1 MKEENLFHRRF
12 SLCPNATSPPKIDP
26 PTLTR
31 NLSYGGDN
39 DLCNLSPGER
49 LQRKKSGI
57 VRFRVLFG
65 VLLPVFCSLATWVL
79 SLHLSAVWF
88 IHQLH
93 LYVTLY
99 CGFPPGSE
107 TERNSLSMLSHELS
121 PAQSPG
127 SKVRK
132 LFLIGHPL
140 SSWLMFTVSSFH
152 WTFKMMWFFCFEQV
166 FESIRLH

>member
-49 LQRKKSGI
+49 CQRGRKKVLN
-57 VRFRVLFG
+57 VRFSCLFG
-65 VLLPVFCSLATWVL
+65 GGGATHLLCCRCRCCCCSLAA
-79 SLHLSAVWF
+79 SLHLSVSRF
-88 IHQLH
+88 IHRLC
-93 LYVTLY
+93 LFVTLC

-107 TERNSLSMLSHELS
+107 TDGNSLSMLNQELS

-132 LFLIGHPL
+132 LFLIGRHL
-140 SSWLMFTVSSFH
+140 SSSV
-152 WTFKMMWFFCFEQV
+152 
-166 FESIRLH
+166 